1 MRRCLIWGDKMTL
14 EVRTKEILE
23 KFNLTRQT
31 LYNWIK
37 FGEISE
43 PDKDWRGWRMW
54 TEQHI
59 EEIDSNIK
67 RKEEQLSLPV
77 EINQRL
83 QIKNRRYLGS
93 KYKLLEFI
101 WKVVEQNCEDIK
113 SVADIFGGT
122 GVVADRFNRAGKEII
137 VNDILY
143 SNYLAYLTWFSSE
156 SIDQDKIEKLISMFN
171 NSEPQ
176 EENYVSKNFGGTYF
190 SEYNAMKIGYIREQ
204 IEMLSEEINYREKA
218 ILITSLLYAMDKVAN
233 TVGHY
238 DAYRRKLDS
247 LREIKLLVPDVND
260 KLNRE
265 NRVFN
270 MDANE
275 LVREIS
281 ADLVYIDTPY
291 NSRQYGDA
299 YHLLENI
306 AEWQEPEVSG
316 VAKKMINRSHIKSD
330 YCTMKATKAF
340 EDLITNIN
348 GKYILVS
355 YNNMAQKGVGRS
367 NAKIS
372 AEEIIEILET
382 RGKVKTFDTDFQV
395 YTTGKTKIEDH
406 KEILYLCEISR

>member
-1 MRRCLIWGDKMTL
+1 MTL

>member
-1 MRRCLIWGDKMTL
+1 MTL

-238 DAYRRKLDS
+238 NAYRRKLDS

>member
-1 MRRCLIWGDKMTL
+1 MTL

-67 RKEEQLSLPV
+67 EKEEQLSLPV

>member
-1 MRRCLIWGDKMTL
+1 MTL

-281 ADLVYIDTPY
+281 AGFSIYCTPY